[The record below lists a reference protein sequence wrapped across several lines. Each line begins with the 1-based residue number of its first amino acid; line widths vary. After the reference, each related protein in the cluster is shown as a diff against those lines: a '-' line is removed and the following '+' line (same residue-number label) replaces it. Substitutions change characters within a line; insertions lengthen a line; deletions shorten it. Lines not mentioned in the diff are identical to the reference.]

1 MKQLT
6 VFLAVASV
14 AFLCSCN
21 SNSSTSGTPTT
32 KTIEA
37 GAIAPQGSIVY
48 IQMDSLINQYDM
60 FNDLKSELESKAQT
74 IQDDIE
80 KKGRGLESEV
90 KDFQAKV
97 TKGLLTRMQAE
108 EQQAR
113 LMEKEQTL
121 RNLGQQKQME
131 MAEEQDVLYRRVM
144 EAVKSYLAKY
154 NQDKGY
160 ALILTTSGA
169 TNNVIVGNPS
179 LDITVDVL
187 NGLNEAYIQTKSK
200 K

>member
-6 VFLAVASV
+6 VFLAVAAVSV
-14 AFLCSCN
+14 LCSCN
-21 SNSSTSGTPTT
+21 SNSSSNGTPTT
-32 KTIEA
+32 KSIEA
-37 GAIAPQGSIVY
+37 GAMAPQGSIVY
-48 IQMDSLINQYDM
+48 IQMDSLVNQYDM

-97 TKGLLTRMQAE
+97 TKGLLTRAQAE
-108 EQQAR
+108 EHQAR

-131 MAEEQDVLYRRVM
+131 MSEEQDVLYRKVM
-144 EAVKSYLAKY
+144 DAIRTYLVKY
-154 NQDKGY
+154 NHEKGY

-169 TNNVIVGNPS
+169 SNNVIVGNPS
-179 LDITVDVL
+179 LDITTSVL
-187 NGLNEAYIQTKSK
+187 AGLNEEYIQTKTK